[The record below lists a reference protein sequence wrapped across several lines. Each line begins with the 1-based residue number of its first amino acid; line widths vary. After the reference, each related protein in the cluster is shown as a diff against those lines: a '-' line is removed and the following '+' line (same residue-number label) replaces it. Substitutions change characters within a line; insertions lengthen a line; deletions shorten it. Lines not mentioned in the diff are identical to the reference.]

1 MLGVHDVSLGTCFNY
16 SLGIAFI
23 GEDKLQRALAQLLS
37 LARGELAA
45 SIYRSLVGLLL
56 HLAFLAGMRPSA
68 THGMFTPMMEGGAL
82 AQGPDTLVA
91 GRHLTPAIV
100 ARAGEWTE
108 RLSRSSGAPF
118 TSAVASLARVAQA
131 GPGAARHFWRS
142 DACKEGTTHP
152 GIAGICTGRGS
163 PRVWVRRLTG
173 DELLLPVP
181 VTEFAGFFG
190 NCSLWGASVPADE
203 LVVSEVDALVP
214 AFVLTREASAS
225 PLMQH
230 VLAAVNALEC
240 MARLREHMT
249 IGHISSEVNV
259 TADLPSRGRISELVS
274 IAEHAGANLIVE
286 PHPGALDVLLSE
298 LVQLELDRRPA
309 TALGSHNICMD
320 GRPLAHVERV
330 PACADVTISLSAP
343 AGPQRNVA
351 SADRPSPYARPR
363 RQGGAPRS
371 RGGGSCPRSPTRY
384 GGGRPARALRD
395 DDAARGS
402 SRLHGAAPRGRSR
415 A

>member
-1 MLGVHDVSLGTCFNY
+1 
-16 SLGIAFI
+16 
-23 GEDKLQRALAQLLS
+23 
-37 LARGELAA
+37 
-45 SIYRSLVGLLL
+45 
-56 HLAFLAGMRPSA
+56 
-68 THGMFTPMMEGGAL
+68 
-82 AQGPDTLVA
+82 
-91 GRHLTPAIV
+91 
-100 ARAGEWTE
+100 
-108 RLSRSSGAPF
+108 
-118 TSAVASLARVAQA
+118 
-131 GPGAARHFWRS
+131 
-142 DACKEGTTHP
+142 
-152 GIAGICTGRGS
+152 
-163 PRVWVRRLTG
+163 VRRLTG

-363 RQGGAPRS
+363 VERHVPVAAVAALGHQHAVVAVDLPERSVTTTRLEAGMLQLILRRLIGKVNASKYSWHSARIYLACSLLAAGASHAQIQALCRWQTEDSLRVYARLNPGDYAAWISKAFARRAESTTTRNLPTIVADPFVAQLQADIQLLEARAGAPD
-371 RGGGSCPRSPTRY
+371 
-384 GGGRPARALRD
+384 AD
-395 DDAARGS
+395 DE
-402 SRLHGAAPRGRSR
+402 
-415 A
+415 